1 MLRSSFLGCHYIV
14 MQVSGLLSVR
24 ISKHM
29 LHLRHLRIH
38 SPYLTLNSMQ
48 LSVAQLVRKFSAFY
62 GTGRFWFGNSPC
74 LDPPSAIPQLPSIF
88 EIILVLTS
96 HLRIG
101 LARGI
106 LQGVSCKGCL
116 ARGIFSS
123 AFLTPHLFHACCM
136 FFLFNPLS
144 LDW

>member
-1 MLRSSFLGCHYIV
+1 
-14 MQVSGLLSVR
+14 
-24 ISKHM
+24 
-29 LHLRHLRIH
+29 
-38 SPYLTLNSMQ
+38 MQ

-62 GTGRFWFGNSPC
+62 GTWRFWFGNSPC

-88 EIILVLTS
+88 EIILILTF

-106 LQGVSCKGCL
+106 
-116 ARGIFSS
+116 FSS
-123 AFLTPHLFHACCM
+123 SFLTPHLFHACCM

-144 LDW
+144 LDWR